1 MSFSADVKRE
11 LCGVSTSEKSELYA
25 ELYGMLLFCNRF
37 SSREIVYKTE
47 NKYSALRFEDLL
59 TELFTPI
66 IEKKSDLAPKVKDTG
81 LYKVSIMI
89 PDECR
94 RIFEY
99 YGHTTK
105 EIKLRINRANLGA
118 ESLYAPFLRGV
129 FLSCGSVTDPQK
141 GNHLELMVR
150 HKTLAENLMH
160 FIGEVEVFSVNPK
173 VISRKGSYLV
183 YIKGSDN
190 ICDFLGFI
198 GAGNSVMRIIE
209 TSAYK
214 DMINDLTRR
223 QNSELSNIRK
233 LADAAA
239 KQIRAINIIKDRD
252 GLDSLPEELRSLCE
266 LRLENPEMSLKELAA
281 ELKISRSGV
290 NHRIDRLYKIA
301 DEKGDNNE

>member
-105 EIKLRINRANLGA
+105 DIKLRINRANLGA

-150 HKTLAENLMH
+150 HKT
-160 FIGEVEVFSVNPK
+160 
-173 VISRKGSYLV
+173 YLV

-266 LRLENPEMSLKELAA
+266 LRLENPEMSLKELGA